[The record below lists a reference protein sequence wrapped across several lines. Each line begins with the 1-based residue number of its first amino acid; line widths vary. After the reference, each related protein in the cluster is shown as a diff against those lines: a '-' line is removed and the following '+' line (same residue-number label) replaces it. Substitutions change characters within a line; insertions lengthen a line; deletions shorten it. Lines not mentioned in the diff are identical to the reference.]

1 MLLLLLLVVV
11 VVVVVVVA
19 AAVVVVVVVTVVVV
33 CVIGSCTCMRAVVS
47 EEDAGRRRPVQGTEI
62 FCSQEES
69 PFVGSAVPRPRVS
82 AQQQVAVL
90 QPIEIHQHRMEA
102 PGGNFV
108 LYCDNCHLRQ
118 QAASLCTA
126 YCGLLAGA

>member
-1 MLLLLLLVVV
+1 MLLLLLLVV

-33 CVIGSCTCMRAVVS
+33 CVIGCCTCLRAVGS

-108 LYCDNCHLRQ
+108 LYCDNCYLRQ